1 MQNYQVQTITG
12 KRALK
17 ALHFEQQPGLIELK
31 SSFLAPF
38 SAPTSMAIYATPEFI
53 HILFSSSVYDLAQH
67 IVSFF
72 CCLFTTTFCLRSVC
86 CAFSHGMHKYVNEL
100 FIGRHNETRCR
111 QTDRQTDRETVLSVV
126 LMSALHGR
134 GGWYGLDRTLTYTI

>member
-1 MQNYQVQTITG
+1 MCNIHQYLFLNAELAIYQVQTITG

-72 CCLFTTTFCLRSVC
+72 VACSPPRSVC
-86 CAFSHGMHKYVNEL
+86 GVSAVHS
-100 FIGRHNETRCR
+100 
-111 QTDRQTDRETVLSVV
+111 
-126 LMSALHGR
+126 LMECIN
-134 GGWYGLDRTLTYTI
+134 T